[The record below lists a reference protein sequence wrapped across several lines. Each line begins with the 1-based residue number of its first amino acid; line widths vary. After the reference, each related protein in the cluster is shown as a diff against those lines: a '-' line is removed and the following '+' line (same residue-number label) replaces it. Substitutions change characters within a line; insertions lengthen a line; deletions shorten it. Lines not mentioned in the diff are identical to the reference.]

1 MSSGHTW
8 HWGTLERSHQIPLG
22 KPGLVIPRCKILA
35 SRSVTFPLHQRE
47 VQHRNPRLPLLST
60 RICNWGS
67 RGEKS
72 AYRRK
77 GSTLATP
84 PNTPQQQQ
92 NSKDGGRKKD
102 QRLSIL
108 LRELLHGLRDSSNTA
123 GWWSPTHLHTQ
134 VKALHC
140 ITAPSTIHNHRQA
153 VVFYLFN
160 QAFMSLFK
168 GF

>member
-22 KPGLVIPRCKILA
+22 KPGLVIPRCEILA

-47 VQHRNPRLPLLST
+47 VQHCNPRLPLLST

-67 RGEKS
+67 RGE
-72 AYRRK
+72 RVHIEGK
-77 GSTLATP
+77 GALSP
-84 PNTPQQQQ
+84 PPKHTTAAA
-92 NSKDGGRKKD
+92 KLKRGGRKKD

-108 LRELLHGLRDSSNTA
+108 LRELLHRLWDSSNTA

-140 ITAPSTIHNHRQA
+140 IDAPSTIHNHRQA
-153 VVFYLFN
+153 EVFYLFN
-160 QAFMSLFK
+160 QPFMSLFK